1 MRCPSCLDEYEPD
14 VVRCAACDVDL
25 VTDEEFD
32 ADADAGTQPRPRPAR
47 PATDSGPRPLG
58 RFHPDMVG
66 LVLEVLQDKGVEHDV
81 RTRDD
86 DVEVAVEAAWR
97 DELRAELLMRWDD
110 LLAELDADLAPD
122 VLASGAHAAGW
133 FDAPQGSYI
142 DRDGKL
148 VVDAPPEDDADDR
161 RTLGPA
167 LVAGGTILAIAGW
180 QVMDVGAVIIAGV
193 ALAVVGLF
201 IPR

>member
-25 VTDEEFD
+25 VTEEELE
-32 ADADAGTQPRPRPAR
+32 ADGAATSRPRPRPAR
-47 PATDSGPRPLG
+47 ADVPSGPRPLG
-58 RFHPDMVG
+58 RFHPDI
-66 LVLEVLQDKGVEHDV
+66 LPQVLAVLRDKGVEHDV
-81 RTRDD
+81 RSRDD
-86 DVEVAVEAAWR
+86 DVEVAVEADRR
-97 DELRAELLMRWDD
+97 DELRAELLMRWDE

-122 VLASGAHAAGW
+122 VLGSGKHASGW
-133 FDAPQGSYI
+133 LDAPTGSYI

-161 RTLGPA
+161 RTLGPT
-167 LVAGGTILAIAGW
+167 LVAGGAILALAGW
-180 QVMDVGAVIIAGV
+180 QVLDVGAVMIAGA
-193 ALAVVGLF
+193 ALALIGVF

>member
-14 VVRCAACDVDL
+14 VVRCAACDVEL
-25 VTDEEFD
+25 VTEEELDGD
-32 ADADAGTQPRPRPAR
+32 AAARPRPRPAR
-47 PATDSGPRPLG
+47 PDTPTGPRPLG
-58 RFHPDMVG
+58 RFHPDIVPQ
-66 LVLEVLQDKGVEHDV
+66 VLHVLREQGVEHDV

-86 DVEVAVEAAWR
+86 DVEVAVDASRR

-110 LLAELDADLAPD
+110 LLAELDADLAPE
-122 VLASGAHAAGW
+122 VLGSGEHAAGW
-133 FDAPQGSYI
+133 LDAPMGSYI

-161 RTLGPA
+161 RTLGPT
-167 LVAGGTILAIAGW
+167 LVAGGAILALAGW
-180 QVMDVGAVIIAGV
+180 QVLDVGAVIIAGV
-193 ALAVVGLF
+193 GLALLGLF

>member
-14 VVRCAACDVDL
+14 VVRCGSCDVEL
-25 VTDEEFD
+25 VSEEELDGD
-32 ADADAGTQPRPRPAR
+32 ATARPRPRPAR
-47 PATDSGPRPLG
+47 PDAPAGPRPLG
-58 RFHPDMVG
+58 RFHPDI
-66 LVLEVLQDKGVEHDV
+66 LPQVLRVLREQGVEHDV

-86 DVEVAVEAAWR
+86 DVEVAVDAGRR

-110 LLAELDADLAPD
+110 LLAELDADLAPE
-122 VLASGAHAAGW
+122 VLGSGEHAAGW
-133 FDAPQGSYI
+133 LDAPRGSYI

-161 RTLGPA
+161 RTLGPT
-167 LVAGGTILAIAGW
+167 LVAGGAILALAGW
-180 QVMDVGAVIIAGV
+180 QVLDVGAVILAGAGL
-193 ALAVVGLF
+193 ALLGLF

>member
-14 VVRCAACDVDL
+14 VVRCAACDVEL
-25 VTDEEFD
+25 VTEEELDGD
-32 ADADAGTQPRPRPAR
+32 AAAQPRPRPAR
-47 PATDSGPRPLG
+47 PDLPTGPRPLG
-58 RFHPDMVG
+58 RFHPDIVPQ
-66 LVLEVLQDKGVEHDV
+66 VLDVLREQGVEHDV

-86 DVEVAVEAAWR
+86 DVEVAVEAGRR

-110 LLAELDADLAPD
+110 LLAELDADLAPE
-122 VLASGAHAAGW
+122 VLASGEHAAGW
-133 FDAPQGSYI
+133 LDAPMGSYI

-161 RTLGPA
+161 RTLGPT
-167 LVAGGTILAIAGW
+167 LVAGGAILALAGW
-180 QVMDVGAVIIAGV
+180 QVLDVGAVIIAGV
-193 ALAVVGLF
+193 GIALLGLF